1 MGQGRAKKLAPILSV
16 ARGAV
21 SRVDHQMK
29 YCIAT
34 LLFLNSLAAGQESS
48 ALSLKTHVAL
58 PNVDGRMD
66 HFSVDIKGQR
76 LFSSALG
83 NNTVEVIDLQSGQ
96 RVRTLTG
103 LAEPQG
109 LFYDASTNRLYAAN
123 GADGATKIFD
133 GATFQLLQTAK
144 FSDDADNIRYD
155 ARSHAVIVGYGGEKG
170 LRGRPQGA
178 GALGI
183 LDSSGKLIRE
193 IVVDAHPESFQLEKT
208 GTRVFVNVPDKQIV
222 QVADFEKGTILA
234 RWPTTLAKT
243 CFPMALDEAHHRL
256 FIGCR
261 APGRLLVFDTESGQV
276 VASPEI
282 VGDTD
287 DLFYDPVRSRIYVI
301 GGQGFIDVL
310 QQKDPDH
317 YERIARYATPP
328 GTRAGLFVPELGRLF
343 AAVPHRGEQRCEIL
357 SYEVK

>member
-1 MGQGRAKKLAPILSV
+1 
-16 ARGAV
+16 
-21 SRVDHQMK
+21 MK
-29 YCIAT
+29 SCIVT
-34 LLFLNSLAAGQESS
+34 LLLLSSLAVGQEGT

-66 HFSVDIKGQR
+66 HFSVDVKGQR

-83 NNTVEVIDLQSGQ
+83 NNTVEVIDAQSGQ
-96 RVRTLTG
+96 RIRTVPG

-109 LFYDASTNRLYAAN
+109 LFYDAATNRLYAAN
-123 GADGATKIFD
+123 GVDGSTKIFD
-133 GATFQLLQTAK
+133 GATFQLLDTVK

-155 ARSHAVIVGYGGEKG
+155 ARSHGVIVGYGGEKA
-170 LRGRPQGA
+170 LRGRAQGA

-183 LDSSGKLIRE
+183 LDSSGKLSRE

-208 GTRVFVNVPDKQIV
+208 GTRVFVNVPDKQEV
-222 QVADFEKGTILA
+222 QVADFVKGTILV
-234 RWPTTLAKT
+234 RWPTAVAKT

-261 APGRLLVFDTESGQV
+261 APARLLVLNTESGQT

-287 DLFYDPVRSRIYVI
+287 DLFYDSKTNRVYVI

-310 QQKDPDH
+310 QQKDADH
-317 YERIARYATPP
+317 YDRIARYATPP
-328 GTRAGLFVPELGRLF
+328 GTRTGLFVPEWGKLF
-343 AAVPHRGEQRCEIL
+343 AAVPHRGEQRSEIL
-357 SYEVK
+357 VYEAK